1 MERARK
7 AKVKNKGDLCNI
19 DTDNSKQNN
28 VSMTGGPTMP
38 CDAGSEESGPHV
50 LGRGVVVGSEGDM
63 SVVDPHGDVTNVN
76 KGKSFKNGSS

>member
-28 VSMTGGPTMP
+28 VSMTGGPTTQP
-38 CDAGSEESGPHV
+38 CDAGPHV
-50 LGRGVVVGSEGDM
+50 LGRGVVVGSEGDV